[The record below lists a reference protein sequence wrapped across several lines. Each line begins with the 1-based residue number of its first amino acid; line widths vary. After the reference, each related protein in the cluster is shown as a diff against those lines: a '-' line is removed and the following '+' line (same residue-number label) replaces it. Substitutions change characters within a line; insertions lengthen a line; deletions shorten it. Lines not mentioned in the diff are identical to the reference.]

1 MIQNKN
7 KGENMGSINKDERKN
22 NTIVITLI
30 FFLIFLLISSIII
43 FSRFSINSKRVGTN
57 LDKSTTDIKI
67 SKIEEEKSKEK
78 EIVQPSNQKQ
88 EAQPQTQQPQVVQKP
103 TVQQQPQQQLQ
114 QKSTTVQPSPQTKPQ
129 QAKSKPTTSY
139 KETKPANYVINA
151 KNIKKY
157 HNVLLKE
164 FENVTIVDY
173 KVKWGD
179 TLWKIALKYNTSA
192 HSIYVYNAFNDP
204 DLIIAGSIIKVP
216 TNFVLSKTRTNT
228 ILLDLISKE
237 KSGYNNSS
245 YNNFA
250 LFKDLNSDNVLSNNY
265 IIDNFVNLI
274 YIKDDYNIIIKDI
287 ILRQI

>member
-1 MIQNKN
+1 
-7 KGENMGSINKDERKN
+7 MGSINKDERKN

-57 LDKSTTDIKI
+57 LDKSVTDIKI

-78 EIVQPSNQKQ
+78 EMVQSSTQKQ

-103 TVQQQPQQQLQ
+103 VVEQQPQQQLQ
-114 QKSTTVQPSPQTKPQ
+114 QKNTTVQPSSQTKIQ
-129 QAKSKPTTSY
+129 QAKSKSTTS

-151 KNIKKY
+151 YNIKKY
-157 HNVLLKE
+157 HNILLKE

-237 KSGYNNSS
+237 KSGYNNSL
-245 YNNFA
+245 YNNNFA
-250 LFKDLNSDNVLSNNY
+250 FFKDLNSDNVLSNNY
-265 IIDNFVNLI
+265 SIDNFINLI
-274 YIKDDYNIIIKDI
+274 YNKDDYDIIIKDI
-287 ILRQI
+287 ILKQI